1 MSNETILDGA
11 LMGAESNYPNDLSSH
26 DLKMLDQEKL
36 ANSCRELAIS
46 DLLLQFFLLAQNL
59 KATKR
64 VTELS
69 IVAPHY
75 ALSSH
80 CCKVK

>member
-1 MSNETILDGA
+1 MSNETILDGV
-11 LMGAESNYPNDLSSH
+11 LMGAESNYPNDQSSH
-26 DLKMLDQEKL
+26 DLKMLDQEQL

-59 KATKR
+59 KATKP
-64 VTELS
+64 VTGLP
-69 IVAPHY
+69 IVAPYY

>member
-26 DLKMLDQEKL
+26 ELKMLDQEQH

-46 DLLLQFFLLAQNL
+46 DQISCYNFYCLL
-59 KATKR
+59 K
-64 VTELS
+64 
-69 IVAPHY
+69 I
-75 ALSSH
+75 SSQPS
-80 CCKVK
+80 V

>member
-26 DLKMLDQEKL
+26 DLKMDQEQL
-36 ANSCRELAIS
+36 ANSCRELAIL
-46 DLLLQFFLLAQNL
+46 DLLQQFFLLAKNL

-64 VTELS
+64 VN
-69 IVAPHY
+69 Y